1 MKSSGTSNQRKSK
14 ILLDKQTASM
24 QTKVLSLLVQDVL
37 GSKRLPMLIIDS
49 PKTVKSRHSLTARG
63 PVFWVF
69 QCLENVSYA
78 LTDSMNLNFK
88 ALEKFLKENE
98 NKTIFVFGFTYMIW
112 LYFYKT
118 L

>member
-1 MKSSGTSNQRKSK
+1 M
-14 ILLDKQTASM
+14 
-24 QTKVLSLLVQDVL
+24 LVQDARFETFTYNY
-37 GSKRLPMLIIDS
+37 RLAE
-49 PKTVKSRHSLTARG
+49 KTVKSRYSPPLGGILA
-63 PVFWVF
+63 F

-112 LYFYKT
+112 LYFIKPLLETNEIKY
-118 L
+118 